1 MPFEDSITF
10 GSSGLERAAHLR
22 MDPEAM
28 ARLVA
33 DPAARAIAFWRA
45 KPAVSPE
52 GLVKLPLDHPV
63 LEAATEA
70 PIFLGLDKA
79 GPRFAYD
86 LSGWQPVEEVGE
98 LDSFLDRSE
107 QQHPDLPEGH
117 LFKELRGVMTL
128 LTRREA
134 ELAAAARQLLEWHR
148 THGFCSMCGVKSD
161 QADAGWQRLCPSCGR
176 RHFPRT
182 DPVVIMLI
190 TRGNK
195 VLVGRSPGWP
205 ERMYSLLA
213 GFVEPGET
221 LEGAVR
227 REVYEEA
234 GVRVGPVRYIASQPW
249 PYPASL
255 MMGCAG
261 EAVSDAITVDPVEI
275 EDARWMGREE
285 MIDVFAG
292 THPEMREP
300 RKGAI
305 AHSLL
310 SAWLRDE
317 AR

>member
-1 MPFEDSITF
+1 MPFEDLITF
-10 GSSGLERAAHLR
+10 GSSGLDRAAHLR
-22 MDPEAM
+22 PDPEAIARLTADSM
-28 ARLVA
+28 ARVI
-33 DPAARAIAFWRA
+33 PFWRA
-45 KPAVSPE
+45 KPAVGPE
-52 GLVKLPLDHPV
+52 GLVTVPLDHPV
-63 LEAATEA
+63 FAGAVEP
-70 PIFLGLDKA
+70 PIFLGLDA
-79 GPRFAYD
+79 DGPRFARD
-86 LSGWQPVEEVGE
+86 LSAWEPEEKVGE
-98 LDSFLDRSE
+98 LDRFLDRSE

-148 THGFCSMCGVKSD
+148 THSFCSMCGVKSEV
-161 QADAGWQRLCPSCGR
+161 ADAGWQRLCPSCGR

-190 TRGNK
+190 TQGNQ

-205 ERMYSLLA
+205 EGMYSLLA

-221 LEGAVR
+221 MEAAVR
-227 REVYEEA
+227 REVFEEA
-234 GVRVGPVRYIASQPW
+234 GVRVGAVRYIASQPW

-261 EAVSDAITVDPVEI
+261 EALSEEIAVDPVEI
-275 EDARWMGREE
+275 DDARWMSRED
-285 MIDVFAG
+285 MVDVFAG
-292 THPEMREP
+292 THSEMRQP

-310 SAWLRDE
+310 WAWLRDE